1 MTASTGT
8 DDHEDA
14 LAVRAVRQ
22 RPWISRWLRTSAAW
36 VLLLD
41 VALVILFGVLSEDH
55 VFLSVEN
62 FQAIALGTTE
72 SLLLTLGLALLLG
85 AGVFDLSLG
94 ANLVLSSVVG
104 ASVINTVIEQS
115 AGAIPI
121 PAAIGLGLLAAI
133 AAGIAFGAVNGLIV
147 AYLDVNSLIATLGT
161 LGAGTGVALLFTNG
175 GDITGLPTEIQT
187 EFGLRN
193 IGAIPLPALIA
204 CLVAIG
210 LWALLRYTR
219 FGMRTLAIGSSK
231 TAAIRSGL
239 NVKRHLLWLTMLAG
253 ALAGLAGF
261 VDIAR
266 YSSTTAS
273 GHTQDGLAAIT
284 AAVIGGTAL
293 AGGRVNIL
301 GAVWGAILSV
311 LLATGLIIL
320 GVAPFYQLILIGV
333 VLVIAVAIDRIR
345 SASAERTT

>member
-1 MTASTGT
+1 
-8 DDHEDA
+8 
-14 LAVRAVRQ
+14 
-22 RPWISRWLRTSAAW
+22 
-36 VLLLD
+36 
-41 VALVILFGVLSEDH
+41 
-55 VFLSVEN
+55 
-62 FQAIALGTTE
+62 
-72 SLLLTLGLALLLG
+72 
-85 AGVFDLSLG
+85 
-94 ANLVLSSVVG
+94 
-104 ASVINTVIEQS
+104 
-115 AGAIPI
+115 
-121 PAAIGLGLLAAI
+121 
-133 AAGIAFGAVNGLIV
+133 
-147 AYLDVNSLIATLGT
+147 
-161 LGAGTGVALLFTNG
+161 
-175 GDITGLPTEIQT
+175 
-187 EFGLRN
+187 
-193 IGAIPLPALIA
+193 LPALIA

-231 TAAIRSGL
+231 TAATRSGL